1 VLPTDASASGLG
13 AVLYQEQDEIMRV
26 IGYALRTLS
35 TAEKNYHLHSGK
47 LEFLALKWAVC
58 DHFRDFLYYA
68 PSFTVYTDNNPL
80 TYVLS
85 TAKLNATGH
94 RWVSELADFRFI
106 VKYRPGKTNVDADVL
121 LRMPSTIEEIMQSCT
136 SEISPDILQATVTAL
151 SVDNNDLAPWIM
163 CLPATT
169 DLTDVDQQITNQDQS
184 ALNSITPRDIVQ
196 AQQNDPVI
204 APAL

>member
-1 VLPTDASASGLG
+1 
-13 AVLYQEQDEIMRV
+13 M
-26 IGYALRTLS
+26 
-35 TAEKNYHLHSGK
+35 
-47 LEFLALKWAVC
+47 
-58 DHFRDFLYYA
+58 
-68 PSFTVYTDNNPL
+68 
-80 TYVLS
+80 
-85 TAKLNATGH
+85 NATGH

-136 SEISPDILQATVTAL
+136 SEISPDILQAIVTAL

-204 APAL
+204 APALRSKLQGAKPSKAAIANANPGFRILMRDWEKPYISQEGIIY